1 MIVIGDWLGWII
13 GGIIL
18 VAIGYILQRHVAQA
32 IIKTI
37 GHILWIIGLI
47 LIVVG
52 VILLIFTLI

>member
-1 MIVIGDWLGWII
+1 MIILGDWLGWVI

-18 VAIGYILQRHVAQA
+18 VIIGYILQRHVAQA

-37 GHILWIIGLI
+37 GHILWIIGLV

-52 VILLIFTLI
+52 IILLIFGMI